1 MAKDEPS
8 FSTYLKSDDN
18 DVNIGVNFTWTTDT
32 PYGYYV
38 APTLETIDGKI
49 ENIKVLIRNLESRI
63 SVIEQH
69 MLRMITQLQEILDKV
84 GKNDTK
90 V

>member
-1 MAKDEPS
+1 MAKENPS
-8 FSTYLKSDDN
+8 FSTYLNPDN
-18 DVNIGVNFTWTTDT
+18 DDANVNVNLTWTSGVS
-32 PYGYYV
+32 YGYYV
-38 APTLETIDGKI
+38 TPTIETLDGKI

-69 MLRMITQLQEILDKV
+69 MLRMITQLDKILDKV